1 VLNYTQV
8 LRAKVFI
15 SFFFSFAARG
25 PHESPTVALSP
36 PSPGT
41 IAIGVPQQRRV
52 SWVSPVSPSTSGS
65 GSCNKRRETF
75 KSIPR
80 QRSFSLE
87 SDSEFLRPSVT
98 HSNQWSTERRSVS
111 LKSSPLMSP
120 RPQGTPS
127 LQTTPTPRTTSLAHQ
142 TTSPAPTKHTPERSI
157 FAEVRRSSEIF
168 KSILLNLSTK
178 EMESADTAD
187 HSPGRNVV
195 SSPADNQIDLA
206 GLLAAHEKRRLNQ
219 QEEESSSNDDDS
231 SSCPSSCSESLL
243 STPDDE
249 DCDDEGLLGMG
260 SPRNDD
266 PSGQLLKI
274 NPNLSSDKVTG
285 MTDVYTRQY
294 LFTLPALFL
303 AVVRGNATLV
313 YLLLK
318 YGAAVNF
325 QVSCIDI
332 FLPQTSY
339 ISDGFRRNYDTSYV
353 RFGDI
358 YCFHSQSSS
367 ALA

>member
-1 VLNYTQV
+1 MLYALSLNYAGTPS
-8 LRAKVFI
+8 KSMHFI
-15 SFFFSFAARG
+15 FIFFFAARVR
-25 PHESPTVALSP
+25 HESPTVALSP

-87 SDSEFLRPSVT
+87 SDSEFLRPSAPY
-98 HSNQWSTERRSVS
+98 SNQWPTERRSVS

-120 RPQGTPS
+120 RPQGTPP
-127 LQTTPTPRTTSLAHQ
+127 LQTTSAPRTTSRAHQ
-142 TTSPAPTKHTPERSI
+142 PTSPPPTKHTPERSI
-157 FAEVRRSSEIF
+157 FAELRRSSEIF

-178 EMESADTAD
+178 EMDSTDTAD

-219 QEEESSSNDDDS
+219 QEEESSSNEDDS

-249 DCDDEGLLGMG
+249 DYDDEGLLGIG
-260 SPRNDD
+260 SPRNED

-325 QVSCIDI
+325 QVSCIEI
-332 FLPQTSY
+332 FLSENSC
-339 ISDGFRRNYDTSYV
+339 IFDGFPLKYDTSYV

-358 YCFHSQSSS
+358 CCFHP
-367 ALA
+367 

>member
-1 VLNYTQV
+1 M
-8 LRAKVFI
+8 
-15 SFFFSFAARG
+15 
-25 PHESPTVALSP
+25 
-36 PSPGT
+36 
-41 IAIGVPQQRRV
+41 
-52 SWVSPVSPSTSGS
+52 
-65 GSCNKRRETF
+65 
-75 KSIPR
+75 
-80 QRSFSLE
+80 
-87 SDSEFLRPSVT
+87 D
-98 HSNQWSTERRSVS
+98 
-111 LKSSPLMSP
+111 
-120 RPQGTPS
+120 
-127 LQTTPTPRTTSLAHQ
+127 TT
-142 TTSPAPTKHTPERSI
+142 
-157 FAEVRRSSEIF
+157 
-168 KSILLNLSTK
+168 
-178 EMESADTAD
+178 DTAD
-187 HSPGRNVV
+187 QSPGRNVV

-219 QEEESSSNDDDS
+219 QEEESSSNEDDS

-249 DCDDEGLLGMG
+249 DYDDEGLLGIG
-260 SPRNDD
+260 SPRNED

-325 QVSCIDI
+325 QVSCIEI
-332 FLPQTSY
+332 FFLETSC
-339 ISDGFRRNYDTSYV
+339 IFGFFLLKYETSYV

-358 YCFHSQSSS
+358 YCFHPQSSN

>member
-1 VLNYTQV
+1 MD
-8 LRAKVFI
+8 
-15 SFFFSFAARG
+15 
-25 PHESPTVALSP
+25 
-36 PSPGT
+36 
-41 IAIGVPQQRRV
+41 
-52 SWVSPVSPSTSGS
+52 ST
-65 GSCNKRRETF
+65 
-75 KSIPR
+75 
-80 QRSFSLE
+80 
-87 SDSEFLRPSVT
+87 
-98 HSNQWSTERRSVS
+98 
-111 LKSSPLMSP
+111 
-120 RPQGTPS
+120 
-127 LQTTPTPRTTSLAHQ
+127 
-142 TTSPAPTKHTPERSI
+142 
-157 FAEVRRSSEIF
+157 
-168 KSILLNLSTK
+168 
-178 EMESADTAD
+178 DTAD

-195 SSPADNQIDLA
+195 SFPADNQIDLA

-219 QEEESSSNDDDS
+219 QEEESSSNEDDS

-249 DCDDEGLLGMG
+249 DYDDEGLLGIG

-325 QVSCIDI
+325 QVSSIEI
-332 FLPQTSY
+332 FLSETSY
-339 ISDGFRRNYDTSYV
+339 IFDGFPLKYDRSYV
-353 RFGDI
+353 KFGDI
-358 YCFHSQSSS
+358 YCCHP
-367 ALA
+367 